1 MKKEDQPGIPWLK
14 CPRRC
19 RIALLSSTLLTLALT
34 LGTGFGLANAGTQD
48 HLWNQASEHLGQLR
62 TQAQSLAV
70 AWNEEAARSAP
81 QLEACRETL
90 GSDPV
95 CDGLAEALAAS
106 DGKVDDE
113 TSRTALKTAADRV
126 EELLAQEPEHRLE
139 TYALAE
145 EVTEQA
151 GGLEDG
157 REQVAQA
164 VQARE
169 KRLEEARKEAE
180 RLAAIRATSPRSAS
194 SAAAVS
200 TRSSA
205 APAAASSTSSATPAA
220 PAAPAARTWTL
231 NASYCADPFA
241 AQSCVDSYGVS
252 YVDFSPWGGPRWI
265 GGHNGGAA
273 GVILNFQP
281 GDIVTVYGSGAGT
294 YRITGSTWIPRVTGQ
309 GVSSLGGGVAFQTCS
324 GSQMRLVYAVRI

>member
-1 MKKEDQPGIPWLK
+1 MNKAGSPPVSRARAEALAAAASCDSSAPMNWEEMEDGIAVAAEAIDQREQQIAEL
-14 CPRRC
+14 RVAEHAAH
-19 RIALLSSTLLTLALT
+19 IALDRDAQETLKSAK
-34 LGTGFGLANAGTQD
+34 
-48 HLWNQASEHLGQLR
+48 
-62 TQAQSLAV
+62 
-70 AWNEEAARSAP
+70 EAAEEE
-81 QLEACRETL
+81 LEETR
-90 GSDPV
+90 
-95 CDGLAEALAAS
+95 EALAAS